1 MQLSAILRLL
11 PASLL
16 LAGLNL
22 APAQAAVVLDN
33 SAGQTAPTRAGGSE
47 IYQAPNKGP
56 TPALISPKVFA
67 FTTGTDLLRL
77 TRLTVRLEAE
87 NRGSAPVNGEY
98 PTYTPTS
105 ATTVDLLL
113 YSISGVTGEP
123 DRLLRSQSYS
133 LSLGAQ
139 AYYDLDFSWVVNP
152 GTTYA
157 LGLQAYSPDP
167 LATILWSNLGS
178 TGSNPFDAVWTAAH
192 GFAYGAT
199 GTAAAASFY
208 RGQNDSAWTRSAQDS
223 SDNAF
228 TLHAEQVPEA
238 GLTSTVGLFLAAGF
252 LLPLSPRRRR

>member
-1 MQLSAILRLL
+1 MHLSTVLRLL

-16 LAGLNL
+16 LASLNL
-22 APAQAAVVLDN
+22 APAQGAVVLDN
-33 SAGQTAPTRAGGSE
+33 SAGQTAPTRGGGSE
-47 IYQAPNKGP
+47 IYQAPNRGLNA
-56 TPALISPKVFA
+56 ALISPKVYA
-67 FTTGTDLLRL
+67 FTTGNNLLRL

-87 NRGSAPVNGEY
+87 NRGSPPVNGEY

-105 ATTVDLLL
+105 ATTVELLL

-123 DRLLRSQSYS
+123 DSLLRSQSYS

-139 AYYDLDFSWVVNP
+139 AYYDLDFAWVVNP

-178 TGSNPFDAVWTAAH
+178 TGNPLDAVWTAAH

-199 GTAAAASFY
+199 GTAVADAFY
-208 RGQNDSAWTRSAQDS
+208 RGQNDSAWIRSLANS

-238 GLTSTVGLFLAAGF
+238 GLTSTAGLFLAAGF
-252 LLPLSPRRRR
+252 LLPLLPRRRR